1 MEVGENS
8 KKKHIIILAILFI
21 LIPGLYLT
29 WFTWHLTAEKLSKNA
44 LEQTRL
50 VAESINTQRLAKL
63 KGNPEDLRSEDYE
76 RIKQQLFQIRK
87 AHSTCRFLYLMGQ
100 KSDGTVFFFL
110 DSQPETSTDYAPPG
124 LIYEEVSEEYLLT
137 FKTGH
142 QQTVGPVTDR
152 WGTLVTSLVPLY
164 YPGTRKIIAILGMD
178 TEADDWTREI
188 ISQCMLP
195 LGLTSF
201 IVLLM
206 LFIFML
212 HQSRARIRVQYQQK
226 TKLTAELEEAL
237 AQIKKLQGLLPIC
250 AKCMKI
256 RDDKGYWNQI
266 DIYLSQHS
274 DIQFSHG
281 LCPTCQDTLYGK
293 HNWYK
298 KRQTIS
304 KPSDEK

>member
-1 MEVGENS
+1 MEEEENS
-8 KKKHIIILAILFI
+8 KKKHVIILTIFCM

-29 WFTWHLTAEKLSKNA
+29 WFTWHLTAEQLSENA
-44 LEQTRL
+44 INQARM
-50 VAESINTQRLAKL
+50 VAESINVKRLARL
-63 KGNPEDLRSEDYE
+63 KGSPDDLGTEDYK

-100 KSDGTVFFFL
+100 KRDGTIFFFL

-124 LIYEEVSEEYLLT
+124 LIYDEVSDEYLLT

-164 YPGTRKIIAILGMD
+164 YPGTRKMIAILGMD

-195 LGLTSF
+195 LGLTGF

-212 HQSRARIRVQYQQK
+212 HQSRARIRIQYQQK
-226 TKLTAELEEAL
+226 TKLAAELEEAL

-281 LCPTCQDTLYGK
+281 LCPGCQDALYGK
-293 HNWYK
+293 QPWYK
-298 KRQTIS
+298 KRKTTPKTS
-304 KPSDEK
+304 NEE